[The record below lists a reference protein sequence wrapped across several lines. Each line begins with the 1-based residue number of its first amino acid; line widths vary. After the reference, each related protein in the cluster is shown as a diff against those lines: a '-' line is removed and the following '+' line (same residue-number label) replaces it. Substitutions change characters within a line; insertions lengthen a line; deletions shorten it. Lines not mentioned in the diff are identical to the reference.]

1 MENKHLIMGLC
12 LVAAILFIFC
22 PSKEKHCEHLANEI
36 HLKYTEQSILD
47 GLIEIGLG
55 IGCEILLGED
65 GGLITD
71 GIIDGATPF
80 LTSTENIANELKTQ
94 VEYNHYGIYSTTSF
108 NGETLSFGILGMV
121 IITTEKL

>member
-1 MENKHLIMGLC
+1 MENKHLIVGLC

-36 HLKYTEQSILD
+36 HLKYTEQSILVST
-47 GLIEIGLG
+47 IEIFSG
-55 IGCEILLGED
+55 IFLED
-65 GGLITD
+65 DVLISE

-94 VEYNHYGIYSTTSF
+94 VEYNHYGIFSTTTSSE
-108 NGETLSFGILGMV
+108 GETLSFGILGMV